1 MAQRVFVVGLDG
13 ATFDLIGPWV
23 KEGLLP
29 NFARCMR
36 EGAYG
41 PLESTM
47 PPMTAQAWTSFLT
60 GKNIGKHGLVD
71 FTMRRPG
78 SYDLR
83 VVDARIRDG
92 DSLWKVLGEAGK
104 RVIVINVPM
113 TYPPEPVNGILISG
127 MDAPSVE
134 SPFTYPAS
142 LRDEL
147 LKAFPSYRIEPKGR
161 EFLQKGQYA
170 QFLENLLAVED
181 TRFEVSRHLLR
192 KHPWDFFMVVF
203 RATDYAQ
210 HWFWKHMD
218 PDHPQRAPGDEAF
231 ADAILRVYRRMD
243 EMLGAYLDELDDD
256 VVFALMSDH
265 GAGPA
270 SNTIVYLN
278 TWLRDL
284 GLLHFKTETQKGG
297 VSGLGALAKKLFV
310 SKVLWGA
317 YVELRR
323 QLPSGWKDRLKEWF
337 PRIERKVHSL
347 VLFSEIDW
355 SRTQAYSQE
364 LRGTI
369 WVNLKGREPQG
380 IVEPG
385 EEYERLCKTISER
398 LYELRDPETG
408 ETIVERVYRREELYS
423 GPYLDRI
430 PDLII
435 GWKKKQGRF
444 LYHTGRGSLSSRR
457 APVQILTSKALR
469 RDLRPNGR
477 HTVHGIFLFRGKSVR
492 RGVEVQGARIIDIT
506 PTILHLMGEP
516 IPSDMDGK
524 VLTEILSTDFRSSNP
539 VRFKETVA
547 QALHEGTTGY
557 SEEEEREIEERLK
570 GLGYI

>member
-23 KEGLLP
+23 SKGLLP
-29 NFARCMR
+29 NFARCMH

-41 PLESTM
+41 PLESTI
-47 PPMTAQAWTSFLT
+47 PSMTAQAWTSFLT
-60 GKNIGKHGLVD
+60 GKNIGKHGLAD

-83 VVDARIRDG
+83 VVDARLRDG
-92 DSLWKVLGEAGK
+92 DSLWKLLSDAGK

-113 TYPPEPVNGILISG
+113 TYPPEPVNGMLISG

-134 SPFTYPAS
+134 SSFIFPAS
-142 LRDEL
+142 MRQEL
-147 LKAFPSYRIEPKGR
+147 LTAFPAYRIEPKGR
-161 EFLQKGQYA
+161 EFLQKGQFA
-170 QFLENLLAVED
+170 QFLENLLAIEE
-181 TRFEVSRHLLR
+181 TRFEVARWLLR
-192 KHPWDFFMVVF
+192 RHPWDFFMVVF
-203 RATDYAQ
+203 RATDYVQ

-218 PDHPQRAPGDEAF
+218 SDHPQRAPGDEAF
-231 ADAILRVYRRMD
+231 ADAILQVYQRMD
-243 EMLGAYLDELDDD
+243 EMLGAFLDELDDD

-284 GLLHFKTETQKGG
+284 GLLRFKTESEKGVVG
-297 VSGLGALAKKLFV
+297 LAARVKRLLVSTI
-310 SKVLWGA
+310 LWGA
-317 YVELRR
+317 YTELRR

-337 PRIERKVHSL
+337 PQIERKVHSL

-355 SRTQAYSQE
+355 PRTMAYSQE

-369 WVNLKGREPQG
+369 WINLKGREPQG

-385 EEYERLCKTISER
+385 DEYERLCKTLSEG

-408 ETIVERVYRREELYS
+408 ETIVEHVYRKEEMYS
-423 GPYLDRI
+423 GPYMDRI

-435 GWKKKQGRF
+435 GFKKKQGKF
-444 LYHTGRGSLSSRR
+444 LYHTGRGALSSRR
-457 APVQILTSKALR
+457 SPVQTLSAEALR

-477 HTVHGIFLFRGKSVR
+477 HTVHGLFLFRGKPIR
-492 RGVEVQGARIIDIT
+492 RGIEVKGPRIMDIA
-506 PTILHLMGEP
+506 PTILHLMGQP

-524 VLTEILSTDFRSSNP
+524 VLTEILSPDFCASNP
-539 VRFKETVA
+539 VQFKETAA
-547 QALHEGTTGY
+547 QAPHEGTASY